1 MVRLESKLKLVM
13 VKDVVYH
20 ILLVIHCKFDH
31 ECVDILHDTVNT
43 TG

>member
-1 MVRLESKLKLVM
+1 M

-31 ECVDILHDTVNT
+31 EYVDVLHDTVNIVRFVVPFLR
-43 TG
+43 